1 MKSLKLLL
9 KTLSIA
15 ALLAFAN
22 NGLVIASDAAN
33 AQAEAAA
40 EPVAKKEKDE
50 VNHTKQNVCIMLQ
63 AQIRL

>member
-22 NGLVIASDAAN
+22 NGLVIAADAAN

-40 EPVAKKEKDE
+40 EPVAKKEKDKK
-50 VNHTKQNVCIMLQ
+50 KQKK
-63 AQIRL
+63 